1 MPTLTNCSPY
11 CPYWPLH
18 RRAVRM
24 MALQFGREWC
34 RTKGVG
40 KPWSKYDI
48 RSCLIYKRKPHV
60 RNGRWRCGG
69 LVSKGWH
76 SGEGWYLSVISKA
89 MKDGAGWIWV
99 HHEKDLW
106 VSQACIKVEAPSCTL
121 NWTGAVEGFWTWL
134 SKWSQIPSMLYPV
147 LTQWTSSL
155 LLFLCLPNW
164 TTISLAKPIG

>member
-24 MALQFGREWC
+24 MALQFGRERC

-48 RSCLIYKRKPHV
+48 WSCLIYKRKPHV

-106 VSQACIKVEAPSCTL
+106 VSQACIKVIWKPPAAPSIGQGL
-121 NWTGAVEGFWTWL
+121 WRGFEHDLANGAR
-134 SKWSQIPSMLYPV
+134 
-147 LTQWTSSL
+147 
-155 LLFLCLPNW
+155 FLQCS
-164 TTISLAKPIG
+164 IQS